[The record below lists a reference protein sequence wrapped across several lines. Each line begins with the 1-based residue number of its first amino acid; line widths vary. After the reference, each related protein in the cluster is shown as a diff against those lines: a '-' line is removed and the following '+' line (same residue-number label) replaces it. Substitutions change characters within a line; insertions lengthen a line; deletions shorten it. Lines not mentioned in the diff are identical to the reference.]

1 MKKIDNLNIAVIG
14 LGYVGLPLAIRFGMK
29 YNTIGYDI
37 NKIEVLIH
45 QFVTITENN
54 KPIKMSTRKANF
66 TTLEELCEEVG
77 PEVVRYFFIM
87 RHINSH
93 LNFELQIAKDE
104 SDLNPIFY
112 IQYAHARICNII
124 KRAEELGYN
133 KIDDKSINLLNEKM
147 ENELIITMINFK
159 SIITKSYK
167 KLDPQIISNY
177 LEDLAS
183 KFHKY
188 YAKNRIITDDKNIT
202 NSRLFLIDSLRIVF
216 RNALLILGITAKE
229 RM

>member
-1 MKKIDNLNIAVIG
+1 
-14 LGYVGLPLAIRFGMK
+14 
-29 YNTIGYDI
+29 
-37 NKIEVLIH
+37 
-45 QFVTITENN
+45 
-54 KPIKMSTRKANF
+54 
-66 TTLEELCEEVG
+66 
-77 PEVVRYFFIM
+77 M

-93 LNFELQIAKDE
+93 LNFELQIAKDQ